1 MRKFFILILVAVVS
15 VVLTISAARADEI
28 GDLQKQID
36 DLAKQL
42 EASKKATTPLESEV
56 KALEGQITSIGAKLA
71 QIQKDLTKSEDD
83 LIYQKKVL
91 ATTVRKFYIDSF
103 LNIPLLTI
111 FSSHDAAET
120 LKILAFQ
127 QNSSRADREIIR
139 SISEKV
145 VKLADDK
152 KRLASAQA
160 QLDRER
166 QFLKGEIASAKSF
179 QSEIAGKIAAL
190 TARQQEILSRRLAAL
205 NIPRSAGTSAR
216 GCSDDRAVDPGFSP
230 RLAFFTYGVPNRVG
244 LNQYGAKGRAE
255 GGQSHEQILRS
266 YYEGIS
272 IETKPNIAISVDG
285 YGSMPLEQYML
296 GIYEIPDSWPMEA
309 LKAQAIA
316 ARSYA
321 LSHTNNGQ
329 KSICTSEKCQVYK
342 GGNKGGNWEQAV
354 KATEGKVMTSGGQ
367 VITAWYSSTHGG
379 YVLRSDEIGWSNTS
393 WTKHATDTTSGSA
406 GGFGDL
412 SASAYD
418 RGSPWF
424 YCDWGARGQYSNTAW
439 LKSSEVADII
449 NALMLFK
456 ADNSTGEHLYQTDK
470 PHPFGG
476 EIWNEDRVREEL
488 RNRQI
493 TPYNSISSVSV
504 GADFGAGRTDSV
516 NVSGDSGS
524 RSFTG
529 GEIKDIFNL
538 RAPANIQIVGPL
550 YNVERM

>member
-28 GDLQKQID
+28 SDLQKQID

-56 KALEGQITSIGAKLA
+56 RALEGQITSIGAKLA
-71 QIQKDLTKSEDD
+71 QIQKDLAKSEDD

-111 FSSHDAAET
+111 FSSQDAAET

-255 GGQSHEQILRS
+255 ANQNAETILKAYYNADYTTGYNTGINIHVVGSNEYGQSFDDNWN
-266 YYEGIS
+266 
-272 IETKPNIAISVDG
+272 IEEYVKHV
-285 YGSMPLEQYML
+285 
-296 GIYEIPDSWPMEA
+296 YEIPASWPAES

-321 LSHTNNGQ
+321 LSRTNNGANT
-329 KSICTSEKCQVYK
+329 ICPSQSCQVVK
-342 GGNKGGNWEQAV
+342 KELNSQALIDAV
-354 KATEGKVMTSGGQ
+354 NATSGIVMTSGGQ
-367 VITAWYSSTHGG
+367 PISAWFSSTHGG
-379 YVLRSDEIGWSNTS
+379 YVFSSSEIGWSSTS
-393 WTKHATDTTSGSA
+393 YTKHATDTTTGSD
-406 GGFGDL
+406 GSFSDL
-412 SASAYD
+412 QSNAYD
-418 RGSPWF
+418 KASPWF
-424 YCDWGARGQYSNTAW
+424 YCDWGARASYS
-439 LKSSEVADII
+439 K
-449 NALMLFK
+449 
-456 ADNSTGEHLYQTDK
+456 
-470 PHPFGG
+470 
-476 EIWNEDRVREEL
+476 
-488 RNRQI
+488 
-493 TPYNSISSVSV
+493 
-504 GADFGAGRTDSV
+504 
-516 NVSGDSGS
+516 
-524 RSFTG
+524 
-529 GEIKDIFNL
+529 
-538 RAPANIQIVGPL
+538 
-550 YNVERM
+550 